1 MRSGWDV
8 LVAGLL
14 GADEFGF
21 STAPL
26 IGRRQVALRRLSLL
40 RDSGVKFFVCSFD
53 PSYEDDPGPKTF

>member
-26 IGRRQVALRRLSLL
+26 IGRQHSSQKIVSLKGQWREIFCL
-40 RDSGVKFFVCSFD
+40 LI
-53 PSYEDDPGPKTF
+53 

>member
-26 IGRRQVALRRLSLL
+26 IGRQHSSQKIVSLMG
-40 RDSGVKFFVCSFD
+40 GVKFFVCSFD
-53 PSYEDDPGPKTF
+53 PSYEDDPGPNNY

>member
-26 IGRRQVALRRLSLL
+26 IGRQDSFQKIVSLKL
-40 RDSGVKFFVCSFD
+40 QWREMVCFAHLILPMKMIQD
-53 PSYEDDPGPKTF
+53 LKLF